1 MVNQLGEMELYRCGS
16 SEDGTPGKAT
26 AGMEVTP
33 GKAKRGEGK
42 RDREDPGDE
51 LLGRSTGKRD
61 RRVSRRRVV
70 RTGFGASYP
79 LPPRGGSFPDAS
91 YKGRDGYDGAPG
103 AMPGEVA
110 GCQPHPLSL
119 TLAVPSC
126 KVPSP
131 DPVVSHMPRVDTLE
145 AGANL
150 GRLG

>member
-1 MVNQLGEMELYRCGS
+1 MGASWSPIKSQDRYRVRRVK
-16 SEDGTPGKAT
+16 EKKRRKKR
-26 AGMEVTP
+26 EE
-33 GKAKRGEGK
+33 KRGGTVKGRRTITPPSPQPLYWPLE
-42 RDREDPGDE
+42 EFPDPPW
-51 LLGRSTGKRD
+51 
-61 RRVSRRRVV
+61 RVV

-79 LPPRGGSFPDAS
+79 LPPRGESFPDAS
-91 YKGRDGYDGAPG
+91 YKGRDGYDGDPG